1 METKKAYLIKDITEY
16 GKFISY
22 CIHND
27 IAVCRAYWDE
37 REAGNSCYSIK
48 QKERRCCLA
57 SRHFYETL
65 DYEVVMSVFQL
76 DRYGNYMII
85 REENIIDE

>member
-27 IAVCRAYWDE
+27 ITVCRAYWDE
-37 REAGNSCYSIK
+37 RERLEIVATPLSRKREDVVLPRDISMK
-48 QKERRCCLA
+48 LLA
-57 SRHFYETL
+57 MR
-65 DYEVVMSVFQL
+65 
-76 DRYGNYMII
+76 
-85 REENIIDE
+85 